1 MHIKFKITL
10 IFTLIM
16 FMLLALVCA
25 IIYYFSYTNRR
36 ENIKS
41 QLMNRALTTAQMLR
55 QPGRYDAALMNEID
69 SGTILALKNKTVDVY
84 NGLNQVIYHYNDNF
98 EDSLQITKEALDKSR
113 KQNVIFSADGE
124 IETLFYYD
132 KNQNI
137 LVVVGGYD
145 IRGKKNLQKLELVL
159 LLTLVGGLLIAFT
172 SGYLFSKILLRPIKK
187 IADEV
192 HTISAKNLTHRI
204 KSGNAIDEWNY
215 LTETLND
222 LLNRLQESFE
232 VQRRFVSSVSHEL
245 NTPLTSISSQLDVS
259 LQRERSADDYK
270 TIISSVYQDVKQLS
284 KLTLTLLEFATMSGS
299 SGGIELNLVR
309 IDEVLAS
316 LQGEMVKLDK
326 GYSVKFTFTSLPE
339 DESSMLVFGN
349 EALLFTA
356 IKNIVMNA
364 CKYSQNKLARIE
376 LTIKNDDI
384 IISVADDGKG
394 ISEDDLPN
402 IFQPFYRTEDSR
414 TTIGFGVGLPLVNRI
429 IKLHNGQIKVKS
441 MVNKGTTF
449 FIQLPIAGKNHDN

>member
-69 SGTILALKNKTVDVY
+69 SGTILSLKNKTVNVY
-84 NGLNQVIYHYNDNF
+84 NGLNQVIYHYNDSF
-98 EDSLQITKEALDKSR
+98 EDSFRITKEALDKSR
-113 KQNVIFSADGE
+113 KQNVIFSADDK

-132 KNQNI
+132 KNQDI

-145 IRGKKNLQKLELVL
+145 IRGKRNLQQLEIVL
-159 LLTLVGGLLIAFT
+159 LLTLLGGLLIAFT

-187 IADEV
+187 IADDV
-192 HTISAKNLTHRI
+192 RTISARNLTHRI

-429 IKLHNGQIKVKS
+429 IKLHKGQIKVKS
-441 MVNKGTTF
+441 IINKGTTF
-449 FIQLPIAGKNHDN
+449 FIQLPIAGKIHDN